1 MYNILQMSVDSHQN
15 PKTNATGDRKGKTHT
30 RGGGTLLYG
39 LLLNHGCRIS
49 SFGLDSTNGAFQN
62 TWQLYTVCL
71 MYKHYIVNCVLKMCT
86 LLNKLFD
93 LILTNIGPWYK
104 KTYLSRLLYIYL
116 YLDFSA
122 FQGKE
127 DARFS
132 NFFWD

>member
-1 MYNILQMSVDSHQN
+1 MYQ
-15 PKTNATGDRKGKTHT
+15 
-30 RGGGTLLYG
+30 
-39 LLLNHGCRIS
+39 GCRIS
-49 SFGLDSTNGAFQN
+49 KFFKDFGLDSTNGAFQN

-132 NFFWD
+132 IFFWDKNEMLGLPYFF